1 MSSKV
6 FSIADDK
13 ERYLACFYSLN
24 SLFKRDF
31 GFFFLALFPLQETA
45 DMLKSHIKEELMQGE
60 EDESVY
66 ESMAHLSTDL
76 LMKCSLNP
84 GSDEELYE
92 SMAGFVPGAP
102 EDLCMYIHRVTE
114 SWEGLG

>member
-1 MSSKV
+1 
-6 FSIADDK
+6 
-13 ERYLACFYSLN
+13 
-24 SLFKRDF
+24 
-31 GFFFLALFPLQETA
+31 
-45 DMLKSHIKEELMQGE
+45 MLKSHIKEELMQGE

-102 EDLCMYIHRVTE
+102 EDLCMYNHCDILGLEASANLSLLYNNSALVE
-114 SWEGLG
+114 FQSEGWL

>member
-1 MSSKV
+1 
-6 FSIADDK
+6 
-13 ERYLACFYSLN
+13 
-24 SLFKRDF
+24 
-31 GFFFLALFPLQETA
+31 
-45 DMLKSHIKEELMQGE
+45 MLKSHIKEELMQGE

-102 EDLCMYIHRVTE
+102 EDLCMYIHRVGRFGL
-114 SWEGLG
+114 EGTSKAHPVQALCNGRCV

>member
-1 MSSKV
+1 MN
-6 FSIADDK
+6 
-13 ERYLACFYSLN
+13 L
-24 SLFKRDF
+24 
-31 GFFFLALFPLQETA
+31 FFFLDLLPLQETA

-102 EDLCMYIHRVTE
+102 EDLCTYIPRITE
-114 SWEGLG
+114 S